1 MFEQTFQPAGSPRPP
16 EQPTFDSLPLSSI
29 HALFS
34 KLMKGLP
41 AIFSVYQQL
50 RFPPE
55 APEQPISDKY
65 LYLKAEGMLPARSL
79 VFISSCDVL
88 RASNIWQSPCI
99 HIPYSV
105 VIGTYQSKRLLAMS
119 LVYMSSCV
127 WSEGQRVPQSNQYPT
142 VSLSK
147 YHSVPRLS
155 PTNTQPSCQGLNYFL
170 WFGFLRLLTISF
182 SPVVCSC
189 YQ

>member
-1 MFEQTFQPAGSPRPP
+1 MVMLKICKHTFYAN
-16 EQPTFDSLPLSSI
+16 LSQIWKFTRFIRKVFATKILLSGKFSI
-29 HALFS
+29 FLTLS
-34 KLMKGLP
+34 
-41 AIFSVYQQL
+41 
-50 RFPPE
+50 
-55 APEQPISDKY
+55 
-65 LYLKAEGMLPARSL
+65 
-79 VFISSCDVL
+79 DVL
-88 RASNIWQSPCI
+88 RASNIGQSPCI

-155 PTNTQPSCQGLNYFL
+155 PTNTQPSCQGLNYLLCFRFL
-170 WFGFLRLLTISF
+170 ILLTISF
-182 SPVVCSC
+182 FSVVCSC
-189 YQ
+189 YQWSVSGAALSK